1 MSENREYKSD
11 VFSMLMEDKHY
22 ALQVY
27 NALNGSKYD
36 DPEQVEIVSL
46 RRGFSLSIRNDA
58 AFIVD
63 MSLNIYEHQSTYNP
77 NMPLRSIIYFAEYL
91 NKMIRKKDL
100 FSPRTIVIPT
110 PHFAVFYNGMKDR
123 PEREVIRLSTSYEK
137 PTDMPE
143 LELICTIYNI
153 NPGKDRGL
161 LGSCSVLDEYTQ
173 FVEAV
178 RRFEGEEY
186 EESVEKAIDY
196 CIEHS
201 ILKDFLLKRRAE
213 VLKAMEIDMRFEKRE
228 EYIREEERK
237 LGQAEGKQIGKQIG
251 KQELLD
257 ELVSDGTITVERA
270 EEIRAKLTQTG
281 EQVQPD

>member
-1 MSENREYKSD
+1 M
-11 VFSMLMEDKHY
+11 
-22 ALQVY
+22 
-27 NALNGSKYD
+27 
-36 DPEQVEIVSL
+36 
-46 RRGFSLSIRNDA
+46 
-58 AFIVD
+58 
-63 MSLNIYEHQSTYNP
+63 T
-77 NMPLRSIIYFAEYL
+77 
-91 NKMIRKKDL
+91 
-100 FSPRTIVIPT
+100 
-110 PHFAVFYNGMKDR
+110 HFF
-123 PEREVIRLSTSYEK
+123 EEVIRLSTSYEK

-228 EYIREEERK
+228 EFTREEERK
-237 LGQAEGKQIGKQIG
+237 LGQAEGKQIG

-270 EEIRAKLTQTG
+270 EEIRARLAQT
-281 EQVQPD
+281 EEPVQPESEK